1 MSVATLAGQIQTFE
15 VRTGSQIGTID
26 GKKDLGAGRADTD
39 KITAKKKREAAH
51 FKSLTY
57 SADGSVLLAGGE
69 SKHICIYHVNESLLL
84 RKFEVTQNRSFQ
96 GMDETI
102 NRKKL
107 TSLGNLAEV
116 EDRDG
121 GTELKLAGSKTVD
134 KSKRALKLE
143 VRVTGLQFSP
153 TGRAFSAVSTEG
165 LLTYSLDTQLIFDPV
180 ELEEHITP
188 ARVRQESHKGN
199 HLTALTM
206 GVKLGEATL
215 LRRVLE
221 GVPHSEVPLLASQV
235 STSRLPSLLQFVAGE
250 LESSRHVQFY
260 LAWTRAL
267 LISHGTFLKAESK
280 KQLPMLNHLIKS
292 LTRKSEDLSKVCEH
306 NKYTIS
312 YLKSLSKTKRQK
324 ARSSEGEDMEIEDED
339 DDTVGEV
346 REVSADSDDED
357 MSELAAKWSD
367 GDE

>member
-1 MSVATLAGQIQTFE
+1 MGDS
-15 VRTGSQIGTID
+15 
-26 GKKDLGAGRADTD
+26 KKEKKKEKDEDEDDIKEEGEKKADE
-39 KITAKKKREAAH
+39 ITADDSAGKEGRMVYKRSARHYLRDHLEGSNGAE
-51 FKSLTY
+51 LTC
-57 SADGSVLLAGGE
+57 ADFHQKTKILVTGFNNGAF
-69 SKHICIYHVNESLLL
+69 LLL
-84 RKFEVTQNRSFQ
+84 SLPDCSLVHSLAIGEEAISSARFNISGDWVALGCPGPGQLLVWEWQSETYVMKQQ
-96 GMDETI
+96 GH
-102 NRKKL
+102 
-107 TSLGNLAEV
+107 G
-116 EDRDG
+116 
-121 GTELKLAGSKTVD
+121 
-134 KSKRALKLE
+134 
-143 VRVTGLQFSP
+143 
-153 TGRAFSAVSTEG
+153 
-165 LLTYSLDTQLIFDPV
+165 
-180 ELEEHITP
+180 
-188 ARVRQESHKGN
+188 
-199 HLTALTM
+199 

-235 STSRLPSLLQFVAGE
+235 SKSRLPSLLQFVAGE
-250 LESSRHVQFY
+250 LESSRHIQFY

-324 ARSSEGEDMEIEDED
+324 ALSSEEEDMEIEDED
-339 DDTVGEV
+339 GETIV

-357 MSELAAKWSD
+357 MTELAAKWSD

>member
-1 MSVATLAGQIQTFE
+1 
-15 VRTGSQIGTID
+15 
-26 GKKDLGAGRADTD
+26 
-39 KITAKKKREAAH
+39 
-51 FKSLTY
+51 
-57 SADGSVLLAGGE
+57 
-69 SKHICIYHVNESLLL
+69 
-84 RKFEVTQNRSFQ
+84 
-96 GMDETI
+96 
-102 NRKKL
+102 
-107 TSLGNLAEV
+107 
-116 EDRDG
+116 
-121 GTELKLAGSKTVD
+121 
-134 KSKRALKLE
+134 
-143 VRVTGLQFSP
+143 
-153 TGRAFSAVSTEG
+153 
-165 LLTYSLDTQLIFDPV
+165 
-180 ELEEHITP
+180 
-188 ARVRQESHKGN
+188 
-199 HLTALTM
+199 M

-221 GVPHSEVPLLASQV
+221 E
-235 STSRLPSLLQFVAGE
+235 FVAGE

-324 ARSSEGEDMEIEDED
+324 ARSSEEEDMEIEDED